1 MAVKPPAPSAG
12 EGPSDVDAAQALESG
27 SRNGQGFSARL
38 LLGVLL
44 SWSLFQLWIASPLPF
59 IFNVGIFNATE
70 ARAVHLAF
78 ALFLAFT
85 LFPARFSAPGQQVPW
100 YDWLLAVAAAT
111 ASVYLFVFAQELAG
125 RAGAPIA
132 RDLVMA
138 GIGMVL
144 LLTACRRVLGWPL
157 AIVALVFLAYTY
169 LGPHMPDV
177 IAHRGASL
185 RRIATHQWLSS
196 EGVFGVALGVSVG
209 FVFLFVLFGSL
220 LERAGAGQYFIAV
233 AYSLLGHMRGGPA
246 KAAVVSSGLSGVISG
261 SSIAN
266 VVTTGTFTIPLMKRV
281 GFPATK
287 AGAVE
292 VAASTTGQLTPP
304 IMGAAAFLIAE
315 SVGVSYIDVVRHA
328 LLPALLSYIG
338 LLYIVHLEA
347 CKQGL
352 EGLPRGPQMPWV
364 YRLLVWLTLLIG
376 LLVLTLVVY
385 HGLGWLKQVAPEQAT
400 VLVAL
405 GLGLTYLGLLRY
417 AVRFPVPD
425 PATMDVQL
433 PPVAATVKSGLH
445 FLLPLVVLI
454 WCLTVERLS
463 PQLSAFW
470 ATVFLLLIVLTQR
483 PLAALFRRE
492 RALWEAC
499 GQGLTDAFQG
509 LVRGARNMVGI
520 GIATATAGIIVGT
533 VTLTGIGL
541 VMTELVEL
549 VSGGHLLLMLLF
561 TALVSLILGLGLPT
575 TANYIVVSSLM
586 APVIVTL
593 GAESGLLV
601 PLIAVHLFVFY
612 FGILADATPPVGLA
626 AYAAAAISRADPIK
640 TGIQGFMY
648 DIRTAVLPF
657 MFLFNTQL
665 LLIGLGGWWDLFFT
679 IVSATAAMLLFAAA
693 TQGYWLVRSKRWES
707 ALLLLL
713 AFSLFRPDF
722 WWDPL
727 FPARDIRPGSELF
740 AATEALPGDAPVE
753 VVVRGETLDR
763 GRVSRHMELTLPA
776 HEGGEQRWLDF
787 GVELVAEG
795 QAQRVDFIVFA
806 SDADDS
812 PLEFDWEI
820 IGIVVPQERP
830 SPRWLY
836 LPLVL
841 LLGGVA
847 WNQRRR
853 RQDQAFQAGNSA

>member
-1 MAVKPPAPSAG
+1 MPANASAQVPG
-12 EGPSDVDAAQALESG
+12 QETAQALEIG

-38 LLGVLL
+38 LLAVLVC
-44 SWSLFQLWIASPLPF
+44 WSLFQLWIASPLPF
-59 IFNVGIFNATE
+59 MLNLGIFNATE
-70 ARAVHLAF
+70 ARAIHLSF

-85 LFPARFSAPGQQVPW
+85 LFPARFSATGHQVPW
-100 YDWLLAVAAAT
+100 YDWLLAIAGAAGAL
-111 ASVYLFVFAQELAG
+111 YLFVFADQLAG
-125 RAGAPIA
+125 RAGAPIS
-132 RDLVMA
+132 RDLVIA

-144 LLTACRRVLGWPL
+144 LLTACRRALGWPL
-157 AIVALVFLAYTY
+157 AVVALVFLAYTY
-169 LGPHMPDV
+169 FGPYMPDV

-209 FVFLFVLFGSL
+209 FVFLFVLFGAL

-315 SVGVSYIDVVRHA
+315 SVGVAYIDVVRHA

-352 EGLPRGPQMPWV
+352 EGLPRGPQRPWV
-364 YRLLVWLTLLIG
+364 YRLLIWLTLLIG

-385 HGLGWLKQVAPEQAT
+385 HGLGWLQQAAPGQASTIVT
-400 VLVAL
+400 V
-405 GLGLTYLGLLRY
+405 GLLLAYLGLLRY
-417 AVRFPVPD
+417 AVRFPLPD
-425 PATMDVQL
+425 PETIVTQL

-483 PLAALFRRE
+483 PLTALFRRE
-492 RALWEAC
+492 QYLARAC
-499 GQGLTDAFQG
+499 VRGLQDAFQG

-593 GAESGLLV
+593 GAENGLLV

-657 MFLFNTQL
+657 MFIFNTQL
-665 LLIGLGGWWDLFFT
+665 LLMGLGSWWDLAFT

-693 TQGYWLVRSKRWES
+693 TQGYWLVRSRRWES
-707 ALLLLL
+707 AVLLVL

-722 WWDPL
+722 WWAPL
-727 FPARDIRPGSELF
+727 FPAREIRPASELF
-740 AATEALPGDAPVE
+740 AATGELPADAPVE
-753 VVVRGETLDR
+753 VVVAGETLDR
-763 GRVSRHMELTLPA
+763 GVVSRHMQLTLPA
-776 HEGGEQRWLDF
+776 GEDGEQRWQDF
-787 GVELVAEG
+787 GVELLAEG
-795 QAQRVDFIVFA
+795 EVQRIDFIAFA

-820 IGIVVPQERP
+820 TGIVVPQERP
-830 SPRWLY
+830 SPRWLT
-836 LPLVL
+836 LPLLLVL
-841 LLGGVA
+841 AGVA
-847 WNQRRR
+847 WNQARRR
-853 RQDQAFQAGNSA
+853 PDQNKASPATD